1 MARKSINELIAQAT
15 ADFPDNTGG
24 LVTPAKLR
32 QWAIDFLNAIAPAY
46 GVLQITPGTLNQTLN
61 IAPQLLVFNSAYNS
75 DPAQTTAAVPASTV
89 TRTDRGT
96 VTVNFTADFECTN
109 GRFVTFT
116 LYKNGVATPWRVT
129 GNGGGNGNP
138 VAVALT
144 AVDYADPA
152 ATYAIYASCEVNGT
166 VVTLSNA
173 AMIVAIDP
181 VRSYV

>member
-1 MARKSINELIAQAT
+1 MARKSIVELIAQAN
-15 ADFPDNTGG
+15 ADIPDNTTG
-24 LVTPAKLR
+24 LVSPADIRNLI
-32 QWAIDFLNAIAPAY
+32 IDFLNAIAPTY
-46 GVLQITPGTLNQTLN
+46 SYLSIPTGTLTQTLN
-61 IAPQLLVFNSAYNS
+61 IAPALMIFNTAFNG
-75 DPAQTTAAVPASTV
+75 DPSQMVAAVPASTV
-89 TRTDRGT
+89 VRNERGT

-116 LYKNGVATPWRVT
+116 LYKNGVATTWRVT
-129 GNGGGNGNP
+129 GNGGGAGNP
-138 VAVALT
+138 IGIALT

>member
-15 ADFPDNTGG
+15 ADFPDNVTG

-46 GVLQITPGTLNQTLN
+46 GVLQITPGTLSQTLN

-75 DPAQTTAAVPASTV
+75 DPAQTTAAVPASTIIRAEKGNS
-89 TRTDRGT
+89 TI
-96 VTVNFTADFECTN
+96 NFVIDFECQT

-152 ATYAIYASCEVNGT
+152 ATYSIQASCEVNGT
-166 VVTLSNA
+166 VVTFSNA
-173 AMIVAIDP
+173 ALVVQVEP
-181 VRSYV
+181 VRSFV

>member
-32 QWAIDFLNAIAPAY
+32 NWAIDFLNSIAPAY

-89 TRTDRGT
+89 QRAEKGNSTI
-96 VTVNFTADFECTN
+96 NFVIDFECQT

-166 VVTLSNA
+166 AVTLSNA
-173 AMIVAIDP
+173 ALVVQVEP
-181 VRSYV
+181 VKSFT

>member
-1 MARKSINELIAQAT
+1 MARKSINELLAQAT
-15 ADFPDNTGG
+15 ADFPDNTTG
-24 LVTPAKLR
+24 LITPAKLR
-32 QWAIDFLNAIAPAY
+32 QWAIDFLNSIAPAY
-46 GVLQITPGTLNQTLN
+46 GVLQIPTGTLNQTVN

-89 TRTDRGT
+89 TRAEKGNSTI
-96 VTVNFTADFECTN
+96 NFTINFECQT

-129 GNGGGNGNP
+129 GNGGGAGNP
-138 VAVALT
+138 IGVAMT

-152 ATYAIYASCEVNGT
+152 AVYSMQVSCEVNGT

-173 AMIVAIDP
+173 AFIVQVEP
-181 VRSYV
+181 VKSFT